1 MISDGCDLRGVRY
14 AGPTLPTD
22 CTILRFSDGAVNR
35 NLLLAIGMVAT
46 ISGCGGG
53 SSQVSGP
60 PPPPAV
66 SVTLSTMPPA
76 VLGTGGTAS
85 VAATVQNDSA
95 AGGVTWS
102 CTPAAACGAFSPTS
116 TPSGSM
122 TTYTAPATVP
132 TGGSVTIIATS
143 ITDSSKSANA
153 KVLISGTA
161 SNATLKGQYA
171 FLILAPTG
179 NPTTKGATTFAG
191 SVNVD
196 GNGNI
201 LGGVEDIVST
211 IYRDQADAI
220 LATSADP
227 FSSYSV
233 DSSGHGKMAFHTQ
246 HGETLSL
253 SFVLTSSSHA
263 VVIETGGDPGSG
275 TLDLQSGN
283 FATSQISGGYSFT
296 MEGVDPAVPPT
307 AKVAFG
313 GVFSS
318 DGQGNITGGTLDSNI
333 GGTVSSETFT
343 GMINPPIDSNGRG
356 VFTVVPVPGTTRT
369 FTFYIVSPKVL
380 RLFEAD
386 NVDLVGGSAYAQG
399 AATAALSGKFVFEHS
414 GWTSTGRA
422 VAAGQLTA
430 DGMSKIT
437 GGVSDANQG
446 GAAPTT
452 PSLAQAVSG
461 TFAFTS
467 GLEGTLNLTDAAGS
481 STFNMY
487 MIDPSLNSLDPNS
500 SSSGGGALL
509 LHTDANIIGIG
520 ALLPQISSTP
530 AGIVGNQGLNLQN
543 CVAAATPNEVDL
555 VGVVT
560 SDGSGNLSNG
570 AADYDQS
577 NSPNSAGPFT
587 GTFAADAANP
597 GRFTGSFAIPTP
609 AGGYPFIPPSVTS
622 LNVSFYQLSGAQILL
637 IQTDNTANASGY
649 LLQQLL
655 P

>member
-1 MISDGCDLRGVRY
+1 MISDCSDRCGVRY
-14 AGPTLPTD
+14 ASRTLPTD
-22 CTILRFSDGAVNR
+22 CRILRFSDGAVYR
-35 NLLLAIGMVAT
+35 NLSLLAIGIVAT

-53 SSQVSGP
+53 SSQVGP
-60 PPPPAV
+60 PPPPPI

-95 AGGVTWS
+95 AGGVNWS

-116 TPSGSM
+116 TPSGGM
-122 TTYTAPATVP
+122 TTYTAPAAVP

-143 ITDSSKSANA
+143 VTDSSKSASA
-153 KVLISGTA
+153 VVQISGTG

-171 FLILAPTG
+171 FLIKAPTG
-179 NPTTKGATTFAG
+179 NAATRGTTTFAG

-201 LGGVEDIVST
+201 LGGMEDVIST
-211 IYRDQADAI
+211 VYRDQADPI
-220 LATSADP
+220 HATSVDP
-227 FSSYSV
+227 VSSYSV
-233 DSSGHGKMAFHTQ
+233 DPSGHGRMTIHTQ
-246 HGETLSL
+246 NGETLSF
-253 SFVLTSSSHA
+253 SFVLTSASHA
-263 VVIETGGDPGSG
+263 VIIETGGDPGSG

-296 MEGVDPAVPPT
+296 VEGVDNVNPPT

-318 DGQGNITGGTLDSNI
+318 DGQGNITGGTLDTNI
-333 GGTVSSETFT
+333 GGTVSSQAFT
-343 GMINPPIDSNGRG
+343 GTISAPDVNGRG
-356 VFTVVPVPGTTRT
+356 TFTVVPVPGTTRT
-369 FTFYIVSPKVL
+369 FAFYMVSPKVL
-380 RLFEAD
+380 RLFESD
-386 NVDLVGGSAYAQG
+386 NVDLTGGSAYAQG

-414 GWTSTGRA
+414 GWSSTGRA
-422 VAAGQLTA
+422 VAAGQLTT

-437 GGVSDANQG
+437 GGVSDANLG
-446 GAAPTT
+446 GAPPTT
-452 PSLAQAVSG
+452 PSVAKTVSG

-481 STFNMY
+481 STFNIY
-487 MIDPSLNSLDPNS
+487 MIDPSLNFLDPNS

-509 LHTDANIIGIG
+509 LHTDASIIGTG
-520 ALLPQISSTP
+520 TLLPQVSST
-530 AGIVGNQGLNLQN
+530 AAAIVGNQGLSLQN
-543 CVAAATPNEVDL
+543 SVAAATPNEVDL

-560 SDGSGNLSNG
+560 SDGSGHLSNG

-577 NSPNSAGPFT
+577 NSPNSVGPFT

-597 GRFTGSFAIPTP
+597 GRLTGSFAIPTP
-609 AGGYPFIPPSVTS
+609 AGGYPFIPPSVTTF
-622 LNVSFYQLSGAQILL
+622 NVSFYQVSGTQILL
-637 IQTDNTANASGY
+637 IQTDSTANASGY
-649 LLQQLL
+649 LIQQLL

>member
-1 MISDGCDLRGVRY
+1 
-14 AGPTLPTD
+14 
-22 CTILRFSDGAVNR
+22 
-35 NLLLAIGMVAT
+35 
-46 ISGCGGG
+46 
-53 SSQVSGP
+53 
-60 PPPPAV
+60 
-66 SVTLSTMPPA
+66 MPPA

-95 AGGVTWS
+95 ARGVNWS

-122 TTYTAPATVP
+122 TAYTAPATVP

-143 ITDSSKSANA
+143 VADSSKSASA
-153 KVLISGTA
+153 VVQISGTG
-161 SNATLKGQYA
+161 SNATLKGQYS

-179 NPTTKGATTFAG
+179 NATTKGTTTFAG
-191 SVNVD
+191 SVNLD

-220 LATSADP
+220 LATSVDP
-227 FSSYSV
+227 VSSYSV
-233 DSSGHGKMAFHTQ
+233 DASGHGKMIFHTA
-246 HGETLSL
+246 HGETLSF
-253 SFVLTSSSHA
+253 SFVLTSASHA
-263 VVIETGGDPGSG
+263 VIIETGGDPGSG

-283 FATSQISGGYSFT
+283 FSTSQISGGYSFT
-296 MEGVDPAVPPT
+296 MEGVDTAVPPT

-318 DGQGNITGGTLDSNI
+318 DGQGNLTGTLDTNI
-333 GGTVSSETFT
+333 GGTVASQAFT
-343 GMINPPIDSNGRG
+343 GTISTTPDTNGRG
-356 VFTVVPVPGTTRT
+356 TFTVVPVPGTTRT
-369 FTFYIVSPKVL
+369 FTFYMVSSKVL

-399 AATAALSGKFVFEHS
+399 SATATLSGKFVFEHS
-414 GWTSTGRA
+414 GWSSTGRA

-437 GGVSDANQG
+437 GGVSDANLG

-452 PSLAQAVSG
+452 PSVDHAVSG

-467 GLEGTLNLTDAAGS
+467 GLEGTLTLTDAAGN
-481 STFNMY
+481 STFNIY
-487 MIDPSLNSLDPNS
+487 MIDPSLNFLDPNS

-509 LHTDANIIGIG
+509 LHTDANIIGTG
-520 ALLPQISSTP
+520 ALLPQVSST
-530 AGIVGNQGLNLQN
+530 AAAIVGNQGLSLQN

-560 SDGSGNLSNG
+560 SDGSGHLTNG

-577 NSPNSAGPFT
+577 NSPSSAGPFT

-609 AGGYPFIPPSVTS
+609 AGGYPFIPPSVTTF
-622 LNVSFYQLSGAQILL
+622 NVSFYQVSGTQILL
-637 IQTDNTANASGY
+637 IQTDTTANASGY
-649 LLQQLL
+649 LIQQLL